1 MFFFGVSEIVQK
13 WPLWVTKRRSLCK
26 KARVFLR
33 GITLIVQAKAHILS
47 SYKSIELAYA
57 SGAKITS
64 TCMDDIFP
72 SLFIL
77 MSPFV
82 YMWTLTHI
90 IIWLANSKA
99 LRIGLRPW
107 YCCYKSLTM
116 SSIFLCLKNIFP
128 HISSVSHRDRNF
140 VRPSMWHTLCLLKIE
155 RSVWRKCVFFL
166 RCVPVFIMCMYRQTS
181 RLAHGSSHK
190 RCNNIL

>member
-1 MFFFGVSEIVQK
+1 MFFFGVSETVQK
-13 WPLWVTKRRSLCK
+13 WQLWVTKRRSLHK
-26 KARVFLR
+26 KVRTFLW

-47 SYKSIELAYA
+47 SYKSIEFAYV

-82 YMWTLTHI
+82 YMWTLTNI

-116 SSIFLCLKNIFP
+116 SSIFLCLNNIFP
-128 HISSVSHRDRNF
+128 HISSVSPDTLRQE
-140 VRPSMWHTLCLLKIE
+140 LCLPKIE

-166 RCVPVFIMCMYRQTS
+166 RCVPVFHYV
-181 RLAHGSSHK
+181 HV
-190 RCNNIL
+190 